1 MIKWFSDLREA
12 GTLTAGFLDWQILFL
27 LNVPISVVVLA
38 LTWWVLR
45 GVPETRARG
54 RFDILGAVFITLAHL
69 GVNLGLGANVEVS
82 SGVSSFEDLSKP
94 PSYAVPMLIGGVVF
108 LALFIWWELRIRD
121 PLHNL
126 RLFARRLYASASITN
141 LFVGFSL
148 MISLVSVPLLVNVR
162 QENTSFIDQAAFEAG
177 ILLSFLTVPMALA
190 ALPGGWLTD
199 RRGYRWP
206 TVAGLAMAVFGFATM
221 GLTWS
226 GDTPYALMA
235 AQLIVTGTGLGLTF
249 SPVSAA
255 AVNSAPKGERGSVSA
270 LVIIIRL
277 VGMTISM
284 SSLTT
289 FALRRVSALMGDTGE
304 TFDLDAATLEVVDV
318 TAQVIRE
325 LMLLG
330 AVVCALALVAAW
342 FMQARAPAS
351 AEQPVA
357 AADSSAD

>member
-1 MIKWFSDLREA
+1 
-12 GTLTAGFLDWQILFL
+12 
-27 LNVPISVVVLA
+27 
-38 LTWWVLR
+38 
-45 GVPETRARG
+45 
-54 RFDILGAVFITLAHL
+54 
-69 GVNLGLGANVEVS
+69 
-82 SGVSSFEDLSKP
+82 
-94 PSYAVPMLIGGVVF
+94 MLIGGAVF
-108 LALFIWWELRIRD
+108 LALFIWWELRVRD

-126 RLFARRLYASASITN
+126 RLFARRLYAAAATTN

-162 QENTSFIDQAAFEAG
+162 QEGVSFIDQAAFEAG

-199 RRGYRWP
+199 RYGYRWP
-206 TVAGLAMAVFGFATM
+206 AVAGLAMAVLGFTTM

-235 AQLIVTGTGLGLTF
+235 VQLVVTGTGLGLTF

-304 TFDLDAATLEVVDV
+304 TFDMDAATAEVVDV

-330 AVVCALALVAAW
+330 AAVCVLALIAAW
-342 FMQARAPAS
+342 FMRARASAS
-351 AEQPVA
+351 AEQPA
-357 AADSSAD
+357 AADSIAD